1 MLHPVERPKELISRT
16 HRFKMACGKTL
27 YVTVSFRPDNG
38 VNPFEVFV
46 TLGKVGSCD
55 RAMIEALGRA
65 VSYYLR
71 VGGHPEDIAKTLRN
85 IRCPASTPNPRMP
98 TSCADAI
105 ARVIEEEMKADT
117 KDVVRNGNEPAIVET
132 GSKAESDDDTLK

>member
-16 HRFKMACGKTL
+16 HRFKMVCGKTL

-65 VSYYLR
+65 ISYYLR
-71 VGGHPEDIAKTLRN
+71 VGGHPEDIARTLRN
-85 IRCPASTPNPRMP
+85 IRCPYSTPNPNMP
-98 TSCADAI
+98 TSCPDAI
-105 ARVIEEEMKADT
+105 ARVIEEELGVDA
-117 KDVVRNGNEPAIVET
+117 KDVVRNGGELET
-132 GSKAESDDDTLK
+132 AEKG

>member
-65 VSYYLR
+65 ISYYLR
-71 VGGHPEDIAKTLRN
+71 VGGHPADIARTLRN
-85 IRCPASTPNPRMP
+85 IRCPASSPNPNMP
-98 TSCADAI
+98 TSCPDAI
-105 ARVIEEEMKADT
+105 ARVIEEELGADA
-117 KDVVRNGNEPAIVET
+117 KGVVRNGSELET
-132 GSKAESDDDTLK
+132 AEKG